1 MKSRASTDLKAFLV
15 VQCAVVIVVSVVS
28 GFLGSTASAASAF
41 LSGCSVLFGNSV
53 YVALLLRHQDRPSV
67 VWIFVGQF
75 AKVLVTVLC
84 LMLVVSLYASLVWP
98 GFLAGLFATLLVV
111 FLAPIVMTRS
121 QKKHDAVGVE
131 NILKTLSKD

>member
-1 MKSRASTDLKAFLV
+1 MKSRAGTELKTFLV
-15 VQCAVVIVVSVVS
+15 VQCAVVIVVGLVS
-28 GFLGSTASAASAF
+28 GFLGSTASAVSAV
-41 LSGCSVLFGNSV
+41 LSGCSVLLGNAV
-53 YVALLLRHQDRPSV
+53 YVVLLLRHQDRPSV
-67 VWIFVGQF
+67 VWIFVGQL
-75 AKVLVTVLC
+75 AKVLVTLLS

-121 QKKHDAVGVE
+121 QKKYDAAGVE

>member
-1 MKSRASTDLKAFLV
+1 MKSRAGTELKTFLV
-15 VQCAVVIVVSVVS
+15 VQCAVVIVVGLVS
-28 GFLGSTASAASAF
+28 GFLGSTASAVSAVS
-41 LSGCSVLFGNSV
+41 SGCSVLLGNAV
-53 YVALLLRHQDRPSV
+53 YVVLLLRHQDRPSV

-75 AKVLVTVLC
+75 AKVLVTLLS

-121 QKKHDAVGVE
+121 QKKYDAAGVE